1 VNSSFSKNLAIVIP
15 SYNEVKNVDILIK
28 GISKELPD
36 ARIIVVDDSLPE
48 ENGQLKKILS
58 GKKNIRLISRL
69 KKKGRG
75 SAVLEGF
82 REALRDKKI
91 EYIFEMDS
99 DLAHDPKEMER
110 FINKNKTGKYS
121 LVIGSRYLPGGKIK
135 NIARNRTI
143 MSRLINIFLYYWL
156 GIHISDHTSGF
167 RLYKRDSVEFLVK
180 EKLEAKGFIALSEW
194 AYKIHSAGF
203 KITEVPITWNYRRY
217 GKSNVN
223 NEELVNSLTFVIKMR
238 IEDILYHFK
247 FW

>member
-1 VNSSFSKNLAIVIP
+1 MNSSFSKNLAIVIP